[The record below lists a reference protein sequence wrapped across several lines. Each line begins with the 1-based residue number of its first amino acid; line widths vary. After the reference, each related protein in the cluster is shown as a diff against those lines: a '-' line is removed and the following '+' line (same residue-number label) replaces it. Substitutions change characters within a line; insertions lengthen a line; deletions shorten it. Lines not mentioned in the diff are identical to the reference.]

1 MLSGLL
7 TTFLSVAEHQS
18 FTRAAEELYTTQPT
32 ISRQIH
38 QLEEE
43 LGFPLF
49 QRGYKKIALTPE
61 GKIMLQ
67 SCRQMK
73 EIFQQ
78 GLQEARKCSSQMT
91 GVVKMGILSSLDEG
105 KLLFP
110 SLAELDKLYP
120 NIRVEIEKASHSQL
134 RKGLQSGRYD
144 AIVTLSFE
152 AELLTDVQVKRMEQ
166 VKCYFI
172 LSDRHPLYTKEDL
185 QFSDIAN
192 CRFVLPSPLETPRR
206 EADLRH
212 ILKNFGASDPKIV
225 FEPNMESLMFHVR
238 TGKSVAL
245 LNYYE
250 NNLFSPVYRRV
261 ELPDSMLDALYIV
274 TIWKAK
280 GCNPLV
286 PLLF

>member
-7 TTFLSVAEHQS
+7 TTFLSVAKYQS

-49 QRGYKKIALTPE
+49 YRGYKKITLTPE
-61 GKIMLQ
+61 GQIMLQ
-67 SCRQMK
+67 SCQQME

-91 GVVKMGILSSLDEG
+91 GVVKIGVLSSLDEG

-110 SLAELDKLYP
+110 SLAELDQLYP
-120 NIRVEIEKASHSQL
+120 HIRIEMEKASYAQL

-172 LSDRHPLYTKEDL
+172 LSDRHPLYAKEDL
-185 QFSDIAN
+185 QFSDIVN
-192 CRFVLPSPLETPRR
+192 CRFVLPSPSETPRR
-206 EADLRH
+206 EKDLRR
-212 ILKNFGASDPKIV
+212 ILKNFGASEPEIV

-250 NNLFSPVYRRV
+250 NDLFSPVYRRV
-261 ELPDSMLDALYIV
+261 EVPDSMLDALYIV
-274 TIWKAK
+274 TVWKAK
-280 GCNPLV
+280 GYNPLV